1 MRTAAGGEIRLP
13 SATEGSYAV
22 LLVYRG
28 SWCRDCTGQLRSFVG
43 RHQSL
48 IDEGITTVALSA
60 DPEAVARQTVTE
72 LGIPFPV
79 GCDVSVRDVAP
90 ALDCYTDPAGT
101 FFQSTGF
108 VLGPDG
114 TVMLAVYSSGAIGR
128 LGPVDVQAFVSRHR
142 SMTAAADAH

>member
-28 SWCRDCTGQLRSFVG
+28 SWCRYCTGQLRSFVG

-90 ALDCYTDPAGT
+90 ALECYTDPAGT